1 MYGVGYPVMYKT
13 TAGGYAL
20 WFLIVLAFGKILATS
35 LTMGVGGSGG
45 IFAPSLFIGVTAGYA
60 YGDIVDHLFGAG
72 AGQPALYAVI
82 AMGAVFAAAA
92 RAPLTSLA
100 SVVEMTGDFSL
111 TLPVMLAVAIATAV
125 SRALSYSTI
134 YTAKLLRRG
143 SDIDR
148 AAPWRAL
155 QDLKLTDVMRPF
167 QPALPIPPVL
177 PVLPVLPADTGT
189 PTAIAAAANGGGTAA
204 RPAAAD
210 GPATGR
216 YDPQALFASDSL
228 AKALRQLEV
237 YGRDGLPVISADGR
251 RVEGWITSGTV
262 LRALARRLGGTGN
275 AAVAQA
281 SADRDRCDDT
291 EAMPQDSPAPIAGY
305 QVTELTITADSPA
318 AGRNLHEVTWPQA
331 GIPVSVLRGRRLGP
345 PDPGITLAEGD
356 RVGLLIPAPSGPERP
371 HQDRV
376 RGGKDLPRPHNGGMS
391 AWARIARYAARPA
404 RNPCSS
410 SALISCASPA
420 STASIAV
427 RIAIAAVRPRSVNR
441 TSIRRR
447 STGSL
452 RRSRYSRRT
461 RVSINWLAACLLSPS
476 EATTSAWGLNV
487 GSGVARSKSART
499 NGPLRGTSSHP
510 APASARPTAWR

>member
-1 MYGVGYPVMYKT
+1 
-13 TAGGYAL
+13 
-20 WFLIVLAFGKILATS
+20 
-35 LTMGVGGSGG
+35 
-45 IFAPSLFIGVTAGYA
+45 
-60 YGDIVDHLFGAG
+60 
-72 AGQPALYAVI
+72 
-82 AMGAVFAAAA
+82 
-92 RAPLTSLA
+92 
-100 SVVEMTGDFSL
+100 
-111 TLPVMLAVAIATAV
+111 V
-125 SRALSYSTI
+125 SRALSYGTI

-148 AAPWRAL
+148 ATPWRAL

-177 PVLPVLPADTGT
+177 PVLPADNGT
-189 PTAIAAAANGGGTAA
+189 PTTASAAANGSGTAA
-204 RPAAAD
+204 HPAAAD
-210 GPATGR
+210 GPAAHR
-216 YDPQALFASDSL
+216 YDPQALFASESL
-228 AKALRQLEV
+228 AQALRQLEV

-251 RVEGWITSGTV
+251 RVEGWITSVTV
-262 LRALARRLGGTGN
+262 LRALARQLAGTGN
-275 AAVAQA
+275 AAVDAQA
-281 SADRDRCDDT
+281 SADWGPCDDT
-291 EAMPQDSPAPIAGY
+291 VLQHRPTPLAGY
-305 QVTELTITADSPA
+305 QVTELTITAVSPA
-318 AGRNLHEVTWPQA
+318 AGRSLHEVTWPQA

-420 STASIAV
+420 STASIAD

-461 RVSINWLAACLLSPS
+461 RVSINWLAACLLNPS